1 MAIGVITY
9 DDAARREDLT
19 DVVTNV
25 SPETTPFLTALGR
38 TKAQNTLHEY
48 LTDTYDSAAHNAAI
62 EGADAT
68 VVDLTQP
75 SRANNICQIF
85 SKVIKVSGTEMAVN
99 QAGMSDPF
107 AYQMKKQSVALAK
120 DMENALIAG
129 TIASGAS
136 GVARQLRGA
145 IATITTHKTAHASGT
160 SLTEDIFNALVG
172 DVVDSTDQEVDT
184 IFVGKKMKQA
194 ISKFTAGNT
203 KNVDANDKKLVRPV
217 AVYESDFG
225 VHQVK
230 FNRYVPTNAVLA
242 LNMGTWKL
250 AQLRPVKYEELSKTG
265 DSKKGEILGEATLEG
280 LGEAANFYAS
290 GFNAAG

>member
-1 MAIGVITY
+1 MNGVITY
-9 DDAARREDLT
+9 NDASRREDLT
-19 DVVTNV
+19 DVITNV
-25 SPETTPFLTALGR
+25 SPETTPFLSALSR

-48 LTDTYDSAAHNAAI
+48 LTDTYDNAAHNASI
-62 EGADAT
+62 EGADAAF
-68 VVDLTQP
+68 VDLTQP
-75 SRANNICQIF
+75 ARANNITQIF
-85 SKVIKVSGTEMAVN
+85 RKVIKVSGTEMAVN

-107 AYQMKKQSVALAK
+107 AYQMKKQSIALAK

-145 IATITTHKTAHASGT
+145 IATITTNKTAHASGT
-160 SLTEDIFNALVG
+160 SLTEDIFNNLVG

-184 IFVGKKMKQA
+184 IFVGKRMKQA

-230 FNRYVPTNAVLA
+230 FNRYVPANAVLA
-242 LNMGTWKL
+242 LNMSTWKL
-250 AQLRPVKYEELSKTG
+250 AQLRPVKYTELDKTG
-265 DSKKGEILGEATLEG
+265 DNKKGMIIGEGTLEG
-280 LGEAANFYAS
+280 LGQAANFYAS
-290 GFNAAG
+290 GFNA